1 MHFSGHEQ
9 LDLLCMVYVLFQC
22 GQSLSKVELQHS
34 HHTATPRKRKYSLLV
49 TAPYTTASGVFR
61 QLWEEKIITFP
72 YHELLPLLT
81 FLQNLH
87 ITISHPLQSS
97 GMNLAILKIIN
108 KIMYKASK
116 YNSIWVQVLKPC
128 SYFS

>member
-1 MHFSGHEQ
+1 M
-9 LDLLCMVYVLFQC
+9 
-22 GQSLSKVELQHS
+22 
-34 HHTATPRKRKYSLLV
+34 

-72 YHELLPLLT
+72 YHELLPLPTL
-81 FLQNLH
+81 LQNSY
-87 ITISHPLQSS
+87 ITISHPSQFS

-108 KIMYKASK
+108 KIIYKASK